1 MALSENVPIVFLKG
15 AKIYQGDNLILHQ
28 VDFHI
33 DRGEFV
39 YLIGKTGTGKSSLM
53 KTLYGDLP
61 LTTGQGMV
69 NSFSLPKLKKKE
81 IPFLR
86 RSLGIIF
93 QDFQLLTDRSVED
106 NLLFVLYATEWGD
119 KVAMKERIHEVLS
132 EVGLLGKEYKRPF
145 ELSGG
150 EQQRLVL
157 ARAML
162 NRPEL
167 IIADEPTGNLDPDT
181 SHEIMELL
189 FEINKNDKTAFLMA
203 THDYTLIERFPAR
216 VVQCADETISENLDL

>member
-1 MALSENVPIVFLKG
+1 MTVAENVPIVFLKG
-15 AKIYQGDNLILHQ
+15 AKIYQGDSLILHQ

-106 NLLFVLYATEWGD
+106 NLLFVLYATEWSD

-189 FEINKNDKTAFLMA
+189 FEINKSDKTAFLMA

>member
-1 MALSENVPIVFLKG
+1 MAVSENVPIVFLKG
-15 AKIYQGDNLILHQ
+15 AKIYQGENLILHQ

-61 LTTGQGMV
+61 LTAGQGMV

-106 NLLFVLYATEWGD
+106 NLLFVLFATEWSD

>member
-1 MALSENVPIVFLKG
+1 MTVSENVPIVFLKG
-15 AKIYQGDNLILHQ
+15 AKIYQGDSLILHQ

-61 LTTGQGMV
+61 LNTGQGMV

-106 NLLFVLYATEWGD
+106 NLLFVLYATEWSD
-119 KVAMKERIHEVLS
+119 KVAMKERIHEVLG
-132 EVGLLGKEYKRPF
+132 EVGLHGKEYKKPF

>member
-1 MALSENVPIVFLKG
+1 MTVAENVPIVFLKG
-15 AKIYQGDNLILHQ
+15 AKIYQGDSLILHQ

-106 NLLFVLYATEWGD
+106 NLLFVLYATEWTD

>member
-1 MALSENVPIVFLKG
+1 MAVSENVPIVFLKG
-15 AKIYQGDNLILHQ
+15 AKIYQGDSLILHQ

-93 QDFQLLTDRSVED
+93 QDFQLLSDRSVED
-106 NLLFVLYATEWGD
+106 NLLFVLYATEWSD
-119 KVAMKERIHEVLS
+119 KVVIKERIHEVLS
-132 EVGLLGKEYKRPF
+132 EVGLLGKEYKRTY

-150 EQQRLVL
+150 EQQRLVI

-181 SHEIMELL
+181 SHEIMDLL

-216 VVQCADETISENLDL
+216 VVQCADETVSENLDL

>member
-1 MALSENVPIVFLKG
+1 MAVSENIPIVFLKG

-93 QDFQLLTDRSVED
+93 QDFQLLTDRSVEE
-106 NLLFVLYATEWGD
+106 NLLFVLYATEWTD

>member
-1 MALSENVPIVFLKG
+1 MAVSENVPIVFLKG

-61 LTTGQGMV
+61 LITGQGMV

-106 NLLFVLYATEWGD
+106 NLLFVLYATEWTD

>member
-1 MALSENVPIVFLKG
+1 
-15 AKIYQGDNLILHQ
+15 
-28 VDFHI
+28 
-33 DRGEFV
+33 
-39 YLIGKTGTGKSSLM
+39 
-53 KTLYGDLP
+53 
-61 LTTGQGMV
+61 TGQGMV

-106 NLLFVLYATEWGD
+106 NLLFVLYATEWSD

>member
-1 MALSENVPIVFLKG
+1 MAVSENIPIVFLKG

-106 NLLFVLYATEWGD
+106 NLLFVLHATEWSD

-132 EVGLLGKEYKRPF
+132 EVGLLGKEYKRHF

>member
-1 MALSENVPIVFLKG
+1 MTVAENVPIVFLKG
-15 AKIYQGDNLILHQ
+15 AKIYQGDSLILHQ

-106 NLLFVLYATEWGD
+106 NILFVLYATEWAD

>member
-1 MALSENVPIVFLKG
+1 M
-15 AKIYQGDNLILHQ
+15 ILHQ

-106 NLLFVLYATEWGD
+106 NLLFILFATEWSD

>member
-1 MALSENVPIVFLKG
+1 MAVSENVPIVFLKG
-15 AKIYQGDNLILHQ
+15 AKIYQGENLILHQ

-106 NLLFVLYATEWGD
+106 NLLFVLFATEWSD

-189 FEINKNDKTAFLMA
+189 FEINKNDKTAFLIA

>member
-1 MALSENVPIVFLKG
+1 MAVSENVPIVFLKG

-61 LTTGQGMV
+61 LSTGQGMV

-106 NLLFVLYATEWGD
+106 NLLFVLYATEWSD

>member
-1 MALSENVPIVFLKG
+1 MTVAENVPIVFLKG
-15 AKIYQGDNLILHQ
+15 AKIYQGDSLILHQ

-93 QDFQLLTDRSVED
+93 QDFQLLTDRSIED
-106 NLLFVLYATEWGD
+106 FLVKNIKDLL
-119 KVAMKERIHEVLS
+119 S
-132 EVGLLGKEYKRPF
+132 C
-145 ELSGG
+145 
-150 EQQRLVL
+150 LVV
-157 ARAML
+157 
-162 NRPEL
+162 N
-167 IIADEPTGNLDPDT
+167 N
-181 SHEIMELL
+181 S
-189 FEINKNDKTAFLMA
+189 
-203 THDYTLIERFPAR
+203 
-216 VVQCADETISENLDL
+216 V

>member
-1 MALSENVPIVFLKG
+1 MAVSENVPIVFLKG

-106 NLLFVLYATEWGD
+106 NLLFVLHATEWND

-132 EVGLLGKEYKRPF
+132 EVGLLGKEYKRHF